1 MLRRLFVGVLALFAF
16 GATAANAQVEVTLAE
31 EAVLKIIPDID
42 KVDATKI
49 PGRFSGIRVYALEGT
64 AVDISKIDVIY
75 SDGSKFTEDRG
86 RLIRLDQRDVR
97 TRIMGPQNGTGPE
110 KFIDQVVLHYK
121 TAPGETRR
129 ARIRLVGVTSQAG
142 ARAIRANSGPSGP
155 SAMIPPSLRPGSG
168 TQIPTTPTT
177 PVANTA
183 RPGTETAGGDVLF
196 GVQYVGFGI
205 DRDVIKIGS
214 DYGKF
219 DKVRLRVLDNDIF
232 INEMRVIYSNGEPDV
247 LAVAANVPAN
257 TRTKWFTLKGDR
269 FIKEIQLVYKSRPGF
284 KGQARV
290 EAYGEHAEGW
300 YGKGE
305 VSSSGST
312 PSGEAFKH
320 AANRGWLYLGG
331 QQPLFF
337 SVKKGL
343 GYENDTVAV
352 ARNWGFNKLR
362 LDVKD
367 RAITLNRLTVVY
379 GDGTTDV
386 VPVGAKVDAGSSFG
400 PINLKSKPVREIQLS
415 YRSRL
420 LDSQAAGKGYAFV
433 ELWAQ

>member
-16 GATAANAQVEVTLAE
+16 GATVANAQVEVTLAE
-31 EAVLKIIPDID
+31 EAVLRIISDVD
-42 KVDATKI
+42 KVDTTKI
-49 PGRFSGIRVYALEGT
+49 PGRFSGIRVYALDGT
-64 AVDISKIDVIY
+64 SVDISKIDVIY

-86 RLIRLDQRDVR
+86 RLIRLDQKDVR
-97 TRIMGPQNGTGPE
+97 TRTMGPQNGTGPE
-110 KFIDQVVLHYK
+110 KFIDQVVLYYK
-121 TAPGETRR
+121 TAPGEQRR
-129 ARIRLVGVTSQAG
+129 ARVRLVGVTSQAG
-142 ARAIRANSGPSGP
+142 ARAVRAASGPAVAPG
-155 SAMIPPSLRPGSG
+155 RPGTPSTG
-168 TQIPTTPTT
+168 PIAAGPTT

-205 DRDVIKIGS
+205 DRDVIKVGNE
-214 DYGKF
+214 YGKF

-232 INEMRVIYSNGEPDV
+232 INEMRVIYNNGEPDV

-290 EAYGEHAEGW
+290 EVYGEHAEGW
-300 YGKGE
+300 YSKGE
-305 VSSSGST
+305 VAGGKLT

-352 ARNWGFNKLR
+352 ARNWGFNRLR

-367 RAITLNRLTVVY
+367 RAITLNRVTVVY

-386 VPVGAKVDAGSSFG
+386 IPVGAKVDAGSSFG
-400 PINLKSKPVREIQLS
+400 PVDLKAKPVREIQLS

-420 LDSQAAGKGYAFV
+420 LDAQAAGKGYAFV